1 MGLPKKAEIY
11 SNWNLSDD
19 IVFLNH
25 GSFGATPKAIMEE
38 QRKWQDLMERDPVKF
53 FEEIAPEA
61 LLNSRK
67 AIAKIIKC
75 HFDDI
80 ALIDNATTGVNIVL
94 RSLKFNEGDEI
105 LVPNHAYQACRNA
118 IDFIA
123 MRYSVNVKISK
134 IPFPINNNDEII
146 ENIISSITEKTRLVM
161 IDTVTSPTG
170 LRMPFEQLVPM
181 IESRGINVLLDA
193 AHGVGIVPLNL
204 ESLGASFTTSNCHK
218 WLFCPKGVAFLHVR
232 KDLQGLIKPLV
243 ISHGMTSP
251 LQEMSRFRHEFDW
264 TGTKDLSGFCVL
276 PFVIEHINQIGGS
289 IDEIMR
295 KNRKLLIFAR
305 NLICERL
312 KIDKPCP
319 DYMITSIATI
329 KLPVNLLS
337 KNEFPNIQDPDPLH
351 WQLMK
356 KYQIQVPVWYWPDP
370 EGRYIRISSQ
380 IYNNEEEYKYLAESL
395 VDLLNKV

>member
-134 IPFPINNNDEII
+134 IPF
-146 ENIISSITEKTRLVM
+146 K
-161 IDTVTSPTG
+161 
-170 LRMPFEQLVPM
+170 F
-181 IESRGINVLLDA
+181 
-193 AHGVGIVPLNL
+193 H
-204 ESLGASFTTSNCHK
+204 
-218 WLFCPKGVAFLHVR
+218 
-232 KDLQGLIKPLV
+232 
-243 ISHGMTSP
+243 
-251 LQEMSRFRHEFDW
+251 
-264 TGTKDLSGFCVL
+264 
-276 PFVIEHINQIGGS
+276 
-289 IDEIMR
+289 
-295 KNRKLLIFAR
+295 
-305 NLICERL
+305 
-312 KIDKPCP
+312 
-319 DYMITSIATI
+319 
-329 KLPVNLLS
+329 
-337 KNEFPNIQDPDPLH
+337 
-351 WQLMK
+351 
-356 KYQIQVPVWYWPDP
+356 
-370 EGRYIRISSQ
+370 
-380 IYNNEEEYKYLAESL
+380 
-395 VDLLNKV
+395 